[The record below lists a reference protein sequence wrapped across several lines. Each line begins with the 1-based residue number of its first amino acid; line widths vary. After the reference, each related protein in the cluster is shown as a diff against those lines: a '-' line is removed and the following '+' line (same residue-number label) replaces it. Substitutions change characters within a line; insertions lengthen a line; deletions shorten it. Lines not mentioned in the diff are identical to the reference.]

1 MPRKKKLPVTGGMR
15 VDAYTVFC
23 RAVEE
28 AVEAAWNRSHDEV
41 KLPSKKQVCAA
52 MERSVVDNVCE
63 VFRFDDFYADVE

>member
-15 VDAYTVFC
+15 VDAYAVFC

-28 AVEAAWNRSHDEV
+28 AVEAAWNCSHDET
-41 KLPSKKQVCAA
+41 KRPSKERVCAE
-52 MERSVVDNVCE
+52 MERRVVDNVCE